1 MIVALPGNGSVRLDA
16 GGIATSG
23 SSRRR
28 WMRGGA
34 EQHHL
39 IDPATGRPARVP
51 WDEVTVA
58 AGTCA
63 AADVAA
69 KAAFLL
75 GWDGPVW
82 LDERGLPGRF
92 LTRRHGRPQRRVA
105 RPRSSG
111 GWQRELA
118 WYVAR
123 SGGMVAFGLLT
134 ASVLLGILLAGRKT
148 LPRWPRFAVEDV
160 HRFAGTLTW
169 TFIGVHVAG
178 LLVDTY
184 IGFSLRQVL
193 IPFTSSYRPAAT
205 AAGIVG
211 AELLA
216 AIGITNR

>member
-1 MIVALPGNGSVRLDA
+1 M
-16 GGIATSG
+16 GGG
-23 SSRRR
+23 
-28 WMRGGA
+28 
-34 EQHHL
+34 
-39 IDPATGRPARVP
+39 VN
-51 WDEVTVA
+51 
-58 AGTCA
+58 
-63 AADVAA
+63 
-69 KAAFLL
+69 
-75 GWDGPVW
+75 
-82 LDERGLPGRF
+82 
-92 LTRRHGRPQRRVA
+92 
-105 RPRSSG
+105 
-111 GWQRELA
+111 LA

-123 SGGMVAFGLLT
+123 AGGMVAFGLLT

-216 AIGITNR
+216 AIGITNQLKDRLPHSLWRRTHYLNFAVWALSLVHGVTAGTDTHAGWAQLLYLASAASVVAAIAWRLASRRAAGPWTVRLAPVIGGLVAAEFTLALILM

>member
-1 MIVALPGNGSVRLDA
+1 MN
-16 GGIATSG
+16 
-23 SSRRR
+23 
-28 WMRGGA
+28 
-34 EQHHL
+34 
-39 IDPATGRPARVP
+39 
-51 WDEVTVA
+51 
-58 AGTCA
+58 
-63 AADVAA
+63 
-69 KAAFLL
+69 
-75 GWDGPVW
+75 
-82 LDERGLPGRF
+82 
-92 LTRRHGRPQRRVA
+92 
-105 RPRSSG
+105 
-111 GWQRELA
+111 LA

-216 AIGITNR
+216 AIGITNQLKDRAPTLPLAAHALPQLRRLGAVARPRRHRRHRHARGLGAAPVPRLGRVGGGARSHGASPAAEPRGRGPSGSPR

>member
-1 MIVALPGNGSVRLDA
+1 VN
-16 GGIATSG
+16 
-23 SSRRR
+23 
-28 WMRGGA
+28 
-34 EQHHL
+34 
-39 IDPATGRPARVP
+39 
-51 WDEVTVA
+51 
-58 AGTCA
+58 
-63 AADVAA
+63 
-69 KAAFLL
+69 
-75 GWDGPVW
+75 
-82 LDERGLPGRF
+82 
-92 LTRRHGRPQRRVA
+92 
-105 RPRSSG
+105 
-111 GWQRELA
+111 LA
-118 WYVAR
+118 WYIAR
-123 SGGMVAFGLLT
+123 GGGMVAFGLLT

-216 AIGITNR
+216 AIGITNQLKDRIPHSFWRRTHFLNFAVWAGTDTHAGWAQLLYLLSAASVAGAIAWRVARRRAAGPWAIRLAPVIGGLVAAEFTLALILM